1 MDFTQAKFSIGQ
13 VSRIVG
19 VTQETLRHYDR
30 VGLLKPSL
38 NPSNKYRM
46 YGFDDIEKLDFI
58 LSLKELDFS
67 LEDIKSLLLEEDL
80 DLHLNKL
87 DLQEEVLTNKI
98 KRLLNVKKKI
108 SDKKKFLTTLKSH
121 ENNYDFES
129 IEIIKLDKTL
139 ISIPFKDVFSKSM
152 EGSFNFN
159 DIPFE
164 EWIGIYGLSQDGTII
179 EERENYYTDFSMVE
193 SFKKNGMT
201 NFKIDS
207 RSGNYAK
214 AVFFG
219 TIFEIESYMKSLL
232 KYFYNDK
239 VIPDKLCSLVYFKF
253 SMKNA
258 SNETVYL
265 SEIFFPIN

>member
-13 VSRIVG
+13 ISKIVG

-87 DLQEEVLTNKI
+87 DLQEEILTNKI
-98 KRLLNVKKKI
+98 NRLVSIKKKI
-108 SDKKKFLTTLKSH
+108 SDKRNILTTLQSH
-121 ENNYDFES
+121 KNNYNFDTMD
-129 IEIIKLDKTL
+129 ILILDKTL
-139 ISIPFKDVFSKSM
+139 IFVPFKDVFSKSM
-152 EGSFNFN
+152 EGNFNFN

-164 EWIGIYGLSQDGTII
+164 EWIGIYQIHEDATII
-179 EERENYYTDFSMVE
+179 EERENYYTDFSMADI
-193 SFKKNGMT
+193 FKKNGIS
-201 NFKIDS
+201 NFKTEYCK
-207 RSGNYAK
+207 GKYVK
-214 AVFFG
+214 AVFLG
-219 TIFEIESYMKSLL
+219 SIFEIESYIKSLL
-232 KYFYNDK
+232 NHFFKTK
-239 VIPDKLCSLVYFKF
+239 KISSKLSTLVYFKF

-258 SNETVYL
+258 SNDTVYL